1 MHSDDGRY
9 DAFLCFL
16 SYNGNV
22 TVSAE
27 HSGLSL
33 SAVRRRQGLS
43 RSFAD
48 AMDNAKE
55 AAADRLRFEA
65 WQRAVHGEDVPY
77 YYQGVQVGS
86 KRRRSDQLMAQLL
99 RALSQH
105 DTTLD
110 KDEAWTL
117 CFIFVIIACF
127 IPSAQTYIERGF
139 FVLDNTPEWFRWAML
154 TSISA
159 SFGLRGFDKFIRRK
173 GIVK

>member
-1 MHSDDGRY
+1 MNLVHSDDGRY

-43 RSFAD
+43 KSFAK

-65 WQRAVHGEDVPY
+65 WQRAVHGEDIPY

-99 RALSQH
+99 RVLSQH
-105 DTTLD
+105 ETILD
-110 KDEAWTL
+110 KDETSRADL
-117 CFIFVIIACF
+117 AGQLADKLARL
-127 IPSAQTYIERGF
+127 SAADAKGDEGQT
-139 FVLDNTPEWFRWAML
+139 D
-154 TSISA
+154 
-159 SFGLRGFDKFIRRK
+159 
-173 GIVK
+173 